1 MEWYFVKPLESV
13 ELIDEFEEFVGY
25 KFPVSFR
32 NCVIKNNGGSP
43 EPNVFD
49 TESSEEIGLEH
60 LLSFNKKDDCNIWDM
75 VELYSQNIEILR
87 KNEDYDFLDAY
98 INIAENYIIFADA
111 AFGNLIAFYRADD
124 SVVFI
129 DHETQ
134 ETEKIADSFDEFI
147 NGLYDV
153 EGLDEW
159 FESIEAENNS

>member
-32 NCVIKNNGGSP
+32 NCVKENTGGSP
-43 EPNVFD
+43 EPNAFD
-49 TESSEEIGLEH
+49 TEFSKERELENFR
-60 LLSFNKKDDCNIWDM
+60 SFNKNNRCNMWDM
-75 VELYSQNIEILR
+75 VEIYSQNIEILK

-98 INIAENYIIFADA
+98 INIAENYVIFADA
-111 AFGNLIAFYRADD
+111 AFGNLIAFDRADD

-147 NGLYDV
+147 NGLYD
-153 EGLDEW
+153 
-159 FESIEAENNS
+159 